1 MPLIKVYN
9 LNNIKIIDEDE
20 TALELPKYAHMGD
33 AGMDL
38 IARMDVTIQ
47 PGETELVPTGLCVQ
61 LPSDEYELQV
71 RPRSGLSLKTSLR
84 VANAPGTIDSN
95 YRGEIKV
102 IMDNISRDKPE
113 YIKVGDRIAQL
124 VLAKVGRIE
133 WLEVDS
139 QDELTDTNRGVGG
152 FGSTGV

>member
-1 MPLIKVYN
+1 MPFIKVYN
-9 LNNIKIIDEDE
+9 LKNIKITDEDE
-20 TALELPKYAHMGD
+20 TALDLPKYVHMGD

-38 IARMDVTIQ
+38 RASTDVIIQ
-47 PGETELVPTGLCVQ
+47 PGKTELVPTGLCVQ

-71 RPRSGLSLKTSLR
+71 RPRSGLSLKTGLR

-102 IMDNISRDKPE
+102 IMGNISKDKPE
-113 YIKVGDRIAQL
+113 YIKVGDRVAQL
-124 VLAKVGRIE
+124 VLAKVERIE